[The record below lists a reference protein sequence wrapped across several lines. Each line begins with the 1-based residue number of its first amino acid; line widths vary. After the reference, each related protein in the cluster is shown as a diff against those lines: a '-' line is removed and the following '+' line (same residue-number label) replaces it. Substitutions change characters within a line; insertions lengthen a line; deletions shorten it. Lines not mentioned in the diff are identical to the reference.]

1 MAAISVGGSQSASK
15 AAATVGGVA
24 NAYTFR
30 IYATLNRQSVAENR
44 SYLTIKQQIKCAN
57 NWGWEGFTTPKA
69 VLKYTKADGSTGQL
83 LSTVM
88 KNVSTT
94 KAGTWQTISSIDAYF
109 THASNGTMSVTLTMS
124 YTPGTSS
131 YSYLAK
137 ATTVTLKLTLP
148 QINRAAVWGTLPT
161 SIDVDASSISL
172 PVTRYTSSLTTKLG
186 ITLLKSDGSTY
197 QTIRSATAW
206 TGSTTSFSASEKL
219 AIYKAM
225 STRSSTTIR
234 FHLSTWN
241 GSTQIGSTQIKTST
255 IKILNANPEVLGYT
269 LSLDQRT
276 KDLTG
281 SEDTVIK
288 SYSSVSVDTIDTDFS
303 GAKEATLKNYKVNS
317 TTVTSL
323 PHPLTN
329 YDKDNVV
336 LYVVDTRGNSGSKT
350 HTFENF
356 INYSKPVDKSI
367 LFTRPQGQ
375 ASPTVSFAMEG
386 SYWKESFGL
395 VPNSLQIT
403 KIRYKDTESDEWIE
417 VPEAI
422 DNFTIDE
429 DSSGNFTIS
438 DQGALSVFNPLLIYD
453 FELTVADELDTTT
466 FTTKVGTG
474 VPAIAVYKNYAA
486 LHGAYDKELGGT
498 QIYGDLY
505 LNGSASLNGKA
516 IETVKEQKALWTGIY
531 YMTDTQTVELSETVL
546 EQKNGIVLEFS
557 GYSGGYA
564 QNYNW
569 TCVFIPKRWV
579 QNRAGAGYFV
589 SLGGTD
595 GICSYKYLYI
605 HNDKI
610 VGHANNK
617 GSITK
622 SGVTYNNSLMV
633 LRSVYGV

>member
-44 SYLTIKQQIKCAN
+44 SYLTIKQQIKCTS
-57 NWGWEGFTTPKA
+57 NWGWEGFSTPKA

-94 KAGTWQTISSIDAYF
+94 KAGTWQTISSVDAYF

-137 ATTVTLKLTLP
+137 ATTVTLNLTLP
-148 QINRAAVWGTLPT
+148 QINRAAVWKTLPT

-197 QTIRSATAW
+197 QTIRSSTAW

-255 IKILNANPEVLGYT
+255 IKVLNANPEVLGYT

-281 SEDTVIK
+281 LEDAVIK
-288 SYSSVSVDTIDTDFS
+288 GYSSVSVDTIDADFS

-375 ASPTVSFAMEG
+375 ASPTVSFAMEVLIG
-386 SYWKESFGL
+386 K
-395 VPNSLQIT
+395 N
-403 KIRYKDTESDEWIE
+403 
-417 VPEAI
+417 
-422 DNFTIDE
+422 
-429 DSSGNFTIS
+429 
-438 DQGALSVFNPLLIYD
+438 LLD
-453 FELTVADELDTTT
+453 
-466 FTTKVGTG
+466 
-474 VPAIAVYKNYAA
+474 
-486 LHGAYDKELGGT
+486 
-498 QIYGDLY
+498 
-505 LNGSASLNGKA
+505 
-516 IETVKEQKALWTGIY
+516 
-531 YMTDTQTVELSETVL
+531 
-546 EQKNGIVLEFS
+546 
-557 GYSGGYA
+557 
-564 QNYNW
+564 
-569 TCVFIPKRWV
+569 
-579 QNRAGAGYFV
+579 
-589 SLGGTD
+589 
-595 GICSYKYLYI
+595 
-605 HNDKI
+605 
-610 VGHANNK
+610 
-617 GSITK
+617 
-622 SGVTYNNSLMV
+622 
-633 LRSVYGV
+633 